1 MKRLLVIVA
10 FATIAMLG
18 WWVFAERSSLE
29 SQAARAAVAS
39 ANRPGLGAALASA
52 IALKEWGGDPRA
64 AAVASMRNDYEPAED
79 LHAFFDHALQDPHR
93 AGVYYAK
100 RTYFDCLGATGV
112 RRNFPEP
119 SDEIHDAAQRGRA
132 SAEMEGAID
141 RCNGLYSPDSSAR
154 LIAAMKAST
163 DDGDPEMGPWEAHLQ
178 GVVGKGTRTRFDL
191 AMDMLQRALALGDP
205 YDLLDAMHKVDLDA
219 GWFDDV
225 TRDRQK
231 RERLDRV
238 ALIVHCDLG
247 ARCSGDIT
255 AVIRC
260 YEGAGCDGSLAAVA
274 LQDPADSSAVRY
286 ALVQQAAD
294 LVNAAREGTLMGR
307 YIR

>member
-1 MKRLLVIVA
+1 
-10 FATIAMLG
+10 
-18 WWVFAERSSLE
+18 
-29 SQAARAAVAS
+29 
-39 ANRPGLGAALASA
+39 
-52 IALKEWGGDPRA
+52 
-64 AAVASMRNDYEPAED
+64 MRNDYDHAED
-79 LHAFFDHALQDPHR
+79 LHAFFDRALQDPHR

-100 RTYFDCLGATGV
+100 RAYFDCLGAAGV
-112 RRNFPEP
+112 RRNFPGP
-119 SDEIHDAAQRGRA
+119 SDEIHDTAQRGRA
-132 SAEMEGAID
+132 STAMQGAID

-191 AMDMLQRALALGDP
+191 AMDMLQRALDLGDP
-205 YDLLDAMHKVDLDA
+205 YYLLDAMHKVDHEA
-219 GWFDDV
+219 GSFDDE
-225 TRDRQK
+225 TLDRQK

-247 ARCSGDIT
+247 ARCAGDIT

-274 LQDPADSSAVRY
+274 LQDRAESSEVRY

-307 YIR
+307 YGR